1 MAKVLNNIPSIEQF
15 IVEKSDTTNLG
26 YGKMEKWA
34 NGKMIS
40 VVQSGATCRS
50 LYWEQGKLEKSLP

>member
-26 YGKMEKWA
+26 KKWA